1 MSFSKRSYFFDQR
14 AADLLL
20 PRISMNMSAHSL
32 LIILICL
39 LCLKNTY
46 GNISPKYKLDITYH
60 NDTLLVDWQLQ
71 WRNNTGDTLR
81 QIPLTFLFNA
91 VANKRSFYRKE
102 KIEDQKKDLHFRKKE
117 SISHLVY
124 LSIHSNDTLCSII
137 GDPIHPEIKWV
148 NMPESIPP
156 NEELLLQGTMRIH
169 IGDYDVIGWRKEG
182 LWLQHILPLISAYD
196 EEWDITPLN
205 RHANY
210 NRITA
215 SIEATFNLPKGWGI
229 FSNLNQQSSNTYQHN
244 HTKDVFAIVG
254 PNVTFK
260 PYFKSWGVFNGNP
273 LNANHIM
280 AQNLQNKLNEH
291 LITFYNSSLRDD
303 YKLLNP
309 SEALGYHDP
318 GCGIVFL
325 PHEKNLLTSI
335 DAAINLSIL
344 QTHIKTSHQNNF
356 FREPWSGDGVARFIR
371 DDYIEQ
377 SNADIK
383 LSSGL
388 PEALR
393 LLTRIFPVGDFPLT
407 YQNHIMYF
415 YLARQG
421 LDQEAGSVYSD
432 ISPGNYLAIVE
443 GKTSIG
449 FMHLRGRL
457 GRQTF
462 YRSMQ
467 EWFVGLTKE
476 NANAYD
482 GLKRS
487 LDNNTPKNTAWF
499 FDHYLDGHKKV
510 DYKVSRIQSCS
521 SIYAVTV
528 RNYGKA
534 AVPFSLTGIKD
545 GEEIITI
552 WYEGHTGK
560 KTIQFHL
567 EDYDEIV
574 LDQHLKTID
583 LNPRNNRRK
592 SSGIFRGLQPVKWQV
607 YTDIENPRREQV
619 FFYPVGGFNAYDG
632 LYAGVSFYNRT
643 TIPKKFEYRIDPTYS
658 TQTRSLTG
666 SLGLKAN
673 LTPSE
678 GWFHRIE
685 PGFFFH
691 HYHYDVNLG
700 YFRYSPFVRFWWK
713 KSHPRSENIH
723 RTRIRYLRLDRET
736 LPETDFPNAEYQ
748 LLQFTHDFENVNILR
763 PCSIRTQFEVS
774 DAFTKLQI
782 DIDQRWM
789 LPNKK
794 WMSTRFFAG
803 AFLSR
808 SLEEGNQFFDFGMS
822 GTLDYAF
829 DYYLFGRSETS
840 GLLSQQMIMTDGG
853 FKSQTNAFASQWLTA
868 FNTYVP
874 IWKVFGVFGDVGLAD
889 NVNTVYWGYGVRLG
903 LLSDFFEIYLPI
915 QNQDRIMWEHAYPSE
930 IRFMLNIDVNQ
941 IIQRVRR
948 GWY

>member
-1 MSFSKRSYFFDQR
+1 MACKYSLPLFSMGKSRR
-14 AADLLL
+14 ILLL
-20 PRISMNMSAHSL
+20 ALISLFGFKVS
-32 LIILICL
+32 
-39 LCLKNTY
+39 Y
-46 GNISPKYKLDITYH
+46 GNTPPTYKLDITYL
-60 NDTLLVDWQLQ
+60 NDTLLVDWSLS
-71 WRNNTGDTLR
+71 WTNNTNDTLE
-81 QIPLTFLFNA
+81 QIPLTFLFEA
-91 VANKRSFYRKE
+91 VAHKQSFYRKE
-102 KIEDQKKDLHFRKKE
+102 KIEDQKKDLHFRDKAQ
-117 SISHLVY
+117 ISHITQLT
-124 LSIHSNDTLCSII
+124 IQSNSNEGSII
-137 GDPIHPEIKWV
+137 TDPIQPEVKWLKL
-148 NMPESIPP
+148 NANLPP
-156 NEELLLQGTMRIH
+156 NEEILLHGSMRIH
-169 IGDYDVIGWRKEG
+169 IGNYDVIGWRKEG
-182 LWLQHILPLISAYD
+182 LWIQHILPLISSYD
-196 EEWDITPLN
+196 EGWEIIPLN

-210 NRITA
+210 NRQIS
-215 SIEATFNLPKGWGI
+215 SIEVSFNLPKGWGV
-229 FSNLNQQSSNTYQHN
+229 FSNLNKLSNNTYRHL
-244 HTKDVFAIVG
+244 HTKDVFAVIG
-254 PNVTFK
+254 PNVSFK
-260 PYFKSWGVFNGNP
+260 PHFKNWGVYNGDP
-273 LNANHIM
+273 FNANHIM
-280 AQNLQNKLNEH
+280 AQNLQNRLNNH
-291 LITFYNSSLRDD
+291 LETFYKTTLPDD

-335 DAAINLSIL
+335 DAAIALSVL
-344 QTHIKTSHQNNF
+344 QTHIKTSHRNDF
-356 FREPWSGDGVARFIR
+356 FQEPWSGDGLARFMR
-371 DDYIEQ
+371 DEYIEL
-377 SNADIK
+377 SDADIR

-407 YQNHIMYF
+407 YQNHIMYY

-421 LDQEAGSVYSD
+421 LDQEAGAVYSD

-467 EWFVGLTKE
+467 EWFE
-476 NANAYD
+476 NLRMADVNAYD
-482 GLKRS
+482 ALKNT
-487 LDNNTPKNTAWF
+487 LNNNTPKNTAWF

-510 DYKVSRIQSCS
+510 DYRVSRIQSCS
-521 SIYAVTV
+521 SVYAVTV
-528 RNYGKA
+528 RNKGKA

-592 SSGIFRGLQPVKWQV
+592 SSGLFKGLQPVKWQV
-607 YTDIENPRREQV
+607 YTDIENPRKEQV

-632 LYAGVSFYNRT
+632 LYGGVSFYNRT
-643 TIPKKFEYRIDPTYS
+643 SIPKKFEYRIEPTYS
-658 TQTRSLTG
+658 TLTRSLTG
-666 SLGLKAN
+666 SFSLKAN

-700 YFRYSPFVRFWWK
+700 YFRYSPFVRFWWR

-736 LPETDFPNAEYQ
+736 LAETVNPNAEYQ

-774 DAFTKLQI
+774 DEFTKLQI

-803 AFLSR
+803 AFLTR
-808 SLEEGNQFFDFGMS
+808 SLAEGNQFFDFGMS

-889 NVNTVYWGYGVRLG
+889 NINTVYWGYGVRLG

-930 IRFMLNIDVNQ
+930 IRFMLNLDINQ